1 MATAQDAIT
10 RIREQISDDI
20 PDASGNYRWS
30 DTIMFRLLWDGVLHI
45 AGDHPEALY
54 LESIVVIDLHNI
66 DEISALT
73 DTLPIRNDYLTA
85 LVDWVASRI
94 QLGDSED
101 SANLVLSDQHKNLA
115 AEAKE

>member
-10 RIREQISDDI
+10 RIREQVSDDM
-20 PDASGNYRWS
+20 PDSNGDYRWS
-30 DTIMFRLLWDGVLHI
+30 NEIMLRLLWDGVLHI
-45 AGDHPEALY
+45 AGDHPESLY
-54 LESIVVIDLHNI
+54 IDSIVVTDLH
-66 DEISALT
+66 DVSEITSVAQ
-73 DTLPIRNDYLTA
+73 TLPVRNDYLTA